1 MAKAS
6 KASKALV
13 IVIHDL
19 PKPHIFLQML
29 LACGSGR
36 FTTVHLDTLELGG
49 LHAIQY

>member
-6 KASKALV
+6 KGSNASLALV

-29 LACGSGR
+29 LASGSKVPNCS
-36 FTTVHLDTLELGG
+36 F
-49 LHAIQY
+49 